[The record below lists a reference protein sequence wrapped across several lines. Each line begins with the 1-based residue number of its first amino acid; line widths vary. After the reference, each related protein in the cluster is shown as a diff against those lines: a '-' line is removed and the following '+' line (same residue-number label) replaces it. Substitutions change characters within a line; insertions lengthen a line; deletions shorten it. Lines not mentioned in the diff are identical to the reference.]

1 MADPISREVIGRPA
15 PGSGPSPLPRGTGA
29 SDTEQA
35 KTAVGAGS
43 IGQLGAPSDLPASLK
58 MSDGARSNADG
69 PMGPQGAP
77 ALSPPRTEFSLA
89 DIGIEISV
97 LFAKMDDA
105 QSNVEEQGL
114 KLDDSQR
121 QEAFKRSTEKIQEAA
136 KKIHEA
142 QHKQK
147 SLDIL
152 ITVGKVLA
160 GVAAV
165 ALTITTCG
173 AAAPLAIALI
183 AYTVVDTSMTI
194 ADSISQAEGGP
205 RLALDALMQEGFT
218 QAAKACGDDDKKAA
232 EVGQWCA
239 FGVQAAVA
247 LVTITV
253 SAANLVSVVRGT
265 TSGGAMLTKLGTTGF
280 KALKLTG
287 IASQAVSS
295 ATQAASG
302 GMKISIG
309 QDTAGAEK
317 AQADKVRMDEVAAA
331 LGETIRNT
339 LDRLALIAADLSS
352 GMKSAA
358 EIVSKVG
365 ETNIAVAAGGG
376 NAMV

>member
-1 MADPISREVIGRPA
+1 MVDPIAREGIGRPA
-15 PGSGPSPLPRGTGA
+15 PGSGPGPSPRGTGA

-43 IGQLGAPSDLPASLK
+43 IGQLGAPSDLPAPLK
-58 MSDGARSNADG
+58 PPEGARSPADG
-69 PMGPQGAP
+69 PVAPPGAP
-77 ALSPPRTEFSLA
+77 ALSPPRTEFSPA
-89 DIGIEISV
+89 EIGIEISV

-105 QSNVEEQGL
+105 QSNVEQQGL
-114 KLDDSQR
+114 KLNDSQR
-121 QEAFKRSTEKIQEAA
+121 QEAYKSSSEKIQEAA
-136 KKIHEA
+136 KKIREA

-147 SLDIL
+147 SLNVL
-152 ITVGKVLA
+152 TTVGKVFA

-165 ALTITTCG
+165 ALTVTTCG

-194 ADSISQAEGGP
+194 ADSVSQAEGGP
-205 RLALDALMQEGFT
+205 RLALDGLMQEGFT
-218 QAAKACGDDDKKAA
+218 QAAKECGDDDNKAA

-239 FGVQAAVA
+239 FGVQATVA
-247 LVTITV
+247 LATITV
-253 SAANLVSVVRGT
+253 SAANLVSVARGAGG
-265 TSGGAMLTKLGTTGF
+265 GGAMLTKLGATGF

-287 IASQAVSS
+287 IATQAVSS

-302 GMKISIG
+302 GMKISVG
-309 QDTAGAEK
+309 QDTAAAEK

-339 LDRLALIAADLSS
+339 LGRLALIGADLSS

-365 ETNIAVAAGGG
+365 ETNVAIAAGG